1 MALADRGQR
10 GQARGQ
16 DLATLADERRPTRF
30 AGATAATT
38 SLPPHH
44 YIPDNTIVTASPTT
58 HPRCHRIALPGMV
71 VSEHAG
77 AALSQRTWGVP
88 ALATYFHATFGWGI
102 LRVMQAFQFER
113 PFASVLLGP
122 LVALLWDPILR
133 VARALVADATD
144 VTLAPTIMGVTL
156 LATLLTAP
164 AIPTHTIPTD
174 WLLFAAP
181 ALNQLY
187 FGASMMQG
195 ETPLPPRTRY
205 PTYDPPPL
213 LAHAHMCSASSDA
226 RPLPRRRGR
235 ARPRSQGGHCGH
247 LACLDPGICACG
259 GCPHTVVQAEPRYWQ
274 DGRVVSESG
283 GARLPRPCDQWPASL
298 TYHLSSHPRIRAA
311 GWTDFKSLRTTASSI
326 QLTPAR

>member
-1 MALADRGQR
+1 
-10 GQARGQ
+10 
-16 DLATLADERRPTRF
+16 
-30 AGATAATT
+30 
-38 SLPPHH
+38 
-44 YIPDNTIVTASPTT
+44 
-58 HPRCHRIALPGMV
+58 MV

-205 PTYDPPPL
+205 PTYDPPP
-213 LAHAHMCSASSDA
+213 CSLT
-226 RPLPRRRGR
+226 RTCVPLPATHALFR
-235 ARPRSQGGHCGH
+235 
-247 LACLDPGICACG
+247 
-259 GCPHTVVQAEPRYWQ
+259 
-274 DGRVVSESG
+274 G
-283 GARLPRPCDQWPASL
+283 GADVLAPDHKAVIAAISL
-298 TYHLSSHPRIRAA
+298 VSTLAFARAA
-311 GWTDFKSLRTTASSI
+311 GV
-326 QLTPAR
+326 LTPWSKPSLATGKTAGW

>member
-205 PTYDPPPL
+205 PTYDPPPARSRAQVFRFQRRTPSSAAARTCSPPITRRSLRPSRLSRPWHLRVRRVSSHRGPSRASL
-213 LAHAHMCSASSDA
+213 LA
-226 RPLPRRRGR
+226 RR
-235 ARPRSQGGHCGH
+235 QGG
-247 LACLDPGICACG
+247 
-259 GCPHTVVQAEPRYWQ
+259 E
-274 DGRVVSESG
+274 
-283 GARLPRPCDQWPASL
+283 
-298 TYHLSSHPRIRAA
+298 
-311 GWTDFKSLRTTASSI
+311 
-326 QLTPAR
+326 